1 MTSTACWR
9 RYVGSWEI
17 KDERLWLIGLTGA
30 WHLEGQE
37 PLWAEWFSGVLRV
50 PTGPLL
56 QYVHQGF
63 SSVYA
68 EELLITV
75 ENGRVVRRERVDHRP
90 KIVGWLRVKSKTG
103 SATSDLRL
111 FPGTNSFRCIEDK
124 TIFAAPEWKGNLPN
138 VIYDQVQDKFFVWNT
153 EPSEAIRLNGSPL
166 IVVTELKEDDELQ
179 FGDASLRLVI
189 LRHEGV
195 EPTSNSK

>member
-1 MTSTACWR
+1 MRMTAQLREDLILDGVPTSMASAPPLPHPHDRVLQAEEPPSDIVTSTACWR

-63 SSVYA
+63 SRVYA

-75 ENGRVVRRERVDHRP
+75 QN
-90 KIVGWLRVKSKTG
+90 
-103 SATSDLRL
+103 
-111 FPGTNSFRCIEDK
+111 
-124 TIFAAPEWKGNLPN
+124 
-138 VIYDQVQDKFFVWNT
+138 
-153 EPSEAIRLNGSPL
+153 
-166 IVVTELKEDDELQ
+166 
-179 FGDASLRLVI
+179 
-189 LRHEGV
+189 
-195 EPTSNSK
+195 